1 MKQIVAV
8 LVGCMLV
15 SLPAVVRAGDAKA
28 TPDASVLSRDT
39 PPRRVAVHSTTAFG
53 LRGGRFVNELVGA
66 RFDLLTAARFAV
78 ELDIAYA
85 NLDGK
90 DGRVHN
96 VLPQVA
102 LRYRLALGATRFGIP
117 LRFAGGYLP
126 KNGPTARV
134 AAGVDFD
141 ATDSVRIE
149 LTPLEPMLWVVRER
163 SELSL
168 NLGANVAV
176 AF

>member
-1 MKQIVAV
+1 MKQMVTV
-8 LVGCMLV
+8 LVGCMLF
-15 SLPAVVRAGDAKA
+15 SLPGVARADDAKE
-28 TPDASVLSRDT
+28 TPTAPALSRDA

-53 LRGGRFVNELVGA
+53 LRGGRFVNELAGA

-96 VLPQVA
+96 VLPQLA

-134 AAGVDFD
+134 AAGVDVD

>member
-1 MKQIVAV
+1 MKQTFAV
-8 LVGCMLV
+8 LLV
-15 SLPAVVRAGDAKA
+15 C
-28 TPDASVLSRDT
+28 VLSFSLLTTRASGAEETSGAPLSHDP
-39 PPRRVAVHSTTAFG
+39 PPRRLAVHSTTALG
-53 LRGGRFVNELVGA
+53 LSGGRFVNELVGA
-66 RFDLLTAARFAV
+66 RFDLLNASRFAV
-78 ELDIAYA
+78 ELDVAYA
-85 NLDGK
+85 NLEGK
-90 DGRVHN
+90 DDRVHN

-102 LRYRLALGATRFGIP
+102 LRHRFALGTSRFGVP

-126 KNGPTARV
+126 KNGPTVRV

-141 ATDSVRIE
+141 ATDAVRLE

-168 NLGANVAV
+168 NLGANVAF

>member
-8 LVGCMLV
+8 LLACMLFTPTG
-15 SLPAVVRAGDAKA
+15 LARAGDAKETSSA
-28 TPDASVLSRDT
+28 LSRNA
-39 PPRRVAVHSTTAFG
+39 PPRRIAVHSTTAFG
-53 LRGGRFVNELVGA
+53 LRGGRFVNELAGV

-78 ELDIAYA
+78 ELDLAYA
-85 NLDGK
+85 NLEGK

-102 LRYRLALGATRFGIP
+102 LRYRLALGSTRFGIP

-126 KNGPTARV
+126 RNGPTARV

-149 LTPLEPMLWVVRER
+149 VTPLEPMLWVVRER
-163 SELSL
+163 SEPSL
-168 NLGANVAV
+168 NLGATLAV